1 MILHNFKYA
10 LLFCMAGVVPIM
22 TYIELKLSFKNPPPY
37 YLHESR
43 NSNCIQNH
51 ITRGE
56 EITERKK
63 KDEEQK
69 HGQETSWRVFINKFS
84 IPYFFDSFGAHG
96 YEKKYHV
103 AFSQLLLSEKVNN

>member
-1 MILHNFKYA
+1 MHDFTQFQICAVILHGRCSAYNDLYRVKAF
-10 LLFCMAGVVPIM
+10 I
-22 TYIELKLSFKNPPPY
+22 KNPPPY

-69 HGQETSWRVFINKFS
+69 HGQETS
-84 IPYFFDSFGAHG
+84 
-96 YEKKYHV
+96 
-103 AFSQLLLSEKVNN
+103 